1 MFSFCVPVMPSFQL
15 IKTRVVTGPTNTS
28 AKSCTSHKHAIVR
41 RSANYKPN
49 QWDLASIQ
57 TLKSDYTEE
66 AYGSLATKLKE
77 EVRLLFDRIEPL
89 AQVRLIH
96 TVKRLGLGYHF
107 EKEING
113 LLNAMLSSGYHNM
126 VQKNGLEDT
135 AVLFMLLRQH
145 GFMVSE
151 EIFNDFK
158 DDNGCFAESL
168 SQDVK
173 GLLGLYQASYLSFN
187 GDKTLDEAREFAVR
201 HLKVLDSPTSTLAR
215 EVSHALDLP
224 SHWSLQRLQVRRYI
238 DMYKIEEGMNSTLLS
253 LAKLD
258 FNMVQHIHQ
267 RELINNICWWKSLR
281 HGKSLSFARDR
292 ILECFFVAVSVI
304 FQPQFK
310 SCLEWL
316 PKICALIVILDDIYD
331 VHGSFGELEILTGII
346 DRWETKEIE
355 NLPEYMKIC
364 FSTICNTVNE
374 IANNIKQDDRSEIV
388 CRLKKM
394 WADLCKS
401 FLREAKWHHTKY
413 MPTFTEYLNNGWI
426 SASGPLI
433 LSHVEVLSCQEQRK
447 GSLDL
452 LESCQ
457 RLVKLSSTV
466 FRLCNDL
473 ATSSAELERGDTPTS
488 IQCYMREVGVSEI
501 DAREHISIVILQ
513 TWKEMN
519 REFVSCSSHPRP
531 FTDACVNLARMAVS
545 IYNKGDGLGI
555 PDHEMKDYILSLLMK
570 PVSLTEDELIL
581 V

>member
-1 MFSFCVPVMPSFQL
+1 M
-15 IKTRVVTGPTNTS
+15 VVTSPTKTT
-28 AKSCTSHKHAIVR
+28 KSSTSHKHAIVR
-41 RSANYKPN
+41 RSANYEPN

-66 AYGSLATKLKE
+66 AYGSLVMKLKE

-89 AQVRLIH
+89 AQVRLIN
-96 TVKRLGLGYHF
+96 TIQRLGLGYHF

-113 LLNAMLSSGYHNM
+113 QLNAMFSSGYHKV
-126 VQKNGLEDT
+126 VQKNGPEDT
-135 AVLFMLLRQH
+135 AVLFMILRQY

-187 GDKTLDEAREFAVR
+187 GEKTLDEAREFAVR
-201 HLKVLDSPTSTLAR
+201 HLKVLDSSISTLAR

-238 DMYKIEEGMNSTLLS
+238 DLYEIEEGMNSRLLS

-292 ILECFFVAVSVI
+292 ILECFFVAVSII
-304 FQPQFK
+304 FEPQFK

-316 PKICALIVILDDIYD
+316 PKIGALIVILDDIYD
-331 VHGSFGELEILTGII
+331 VYGSFGELEILTGII
-346 DRWETKEIE
+346 DRWETEEIE
-355 NLPEYMKIC
+355 NLPENMKIC
-364 FSTICNTVNE
+364 FATICNTVNE
-374 IANNIKQDDRSEIV
+374 IANNIEEDDRSEIV
-388 CRLKKM
+388 CRLKKV
-394 WADLCKS
+394 WADLCNS
-401 FLREAKWHHTKY
+401 FLLEAKWHHTKY

-426 SASGPLI
+426 SVSGPLI
-433 LSHVEVLSCQEQRK
+433 LFHVEVLSRQEPK
-447 GSLDL
+447 MESLDL
-452 LESCQ
+452 LDSCR
-457 RLVKLSSTV
+457 RLVKLSSTI

-488 IQCYMREVGVSEI
+488 IQCYMREAGVSEI
-501 DAREHISIVILQ
+501 AAHEHISIVILQ

-519 REFVSCSSHPRP
+519 REFVSCSSQPRP
-531 FTDACVNLARMAVS
+531 FTAACVNLARMAVS
-545 IYNKGDGLGI
+545 IYHKGDGFGI
-555 PDHEMKDYILSLLMK
+555 PDHEIKDYILSLLMK
-570 PVSLTEDELIL
+570 PISLTEDELIL
-581 V
+581 VRDQ